1 MIFVKLINNNSE
13 LRIAHEFSLA
23 QCLNESSALKNTC
36 VNCEVYK
43 WKQAEGKIT
52 LRITGCKITSRCTGC
67 KITLRCTRCKVFYN
81 CGREC

>member
-1 MIFVKLINNNSE
+1 MIFVNLLNNNSD
-13 LRIAHEFSLA
+13 LRMAHEFSLP
-23 QCLNESSALKNTC
+23 QFLNESGALKTTH

-43 WKQAEGKIT
+43 WKQAEG
-52 LRITGCKITSRCTGC
+52 